1 MAYAEKN
8 FEGFIM
14 DFRNAVAARQIA
26 ERAEWAVN
34 ASGGLMLSVPH
45 CLPSAPD
52 GVSLTESGCTVDFGD
67 LSFSVPVPDFI
78 SPFLSVAPTVLLV
91 TFKRTNIVTE
101 KDVFVRH
108 R

>member
-1 MAYAEKN
+1 MN
-8 FEGFIM
+8 
-14 DFRNAVAARQIA
+14 FRNAVAARRIE
-26 ERAEWAVN
+26 ERSEWGVN
-34 ASGGLMLSVPH
+34 ASGDLMLSVPH
-45 CLPSAPD
+45 CMPTAPD
-52 GVSLTESGCTVDFGD
+52 GVSVSKTGCTVDFGD

-78 SPFLSVAPTVLLV
+78 SPFLSAAPTVLLV